1 MLLSLKLYS
10 TTFTVLPV
18 SLNGSRRIKSNVAD
32 TSLPCTTDSLLDIY
46 ANRGKF
52 QNDFPDVHNRNLA
65 DFVAK
70 FKIVKGKLV
79 HQSQSIDPKTFPNY
93 SSNPKGEN
101 CSLYCKYQLLKDTC
115 QNNVWNSTEPNADIY
130 IKAWHD
136 FLCSPSAQIQVPYWE
151 QKLQN
156 VMQNIELETDNE
168 HSHFETEKIQ
178 EEWMILSD
186 FHNST
191 SLSATTT
198 GFANSLQ
205 YWQLQSDNYTQKQ
218 ISEMPNWINAQKTS
232 FQKQDQLFQGVNI
245 NLFSD
250 EQRLAYDIITT
261 HSNKIKPK
269 EPLWLIINGV
279 AGTGKSYLIN
289 GVYNHL
295 KDKCIVTATTG
306 KASYNINGVTVHS
319 LLRLPINSTT
329 QKDLSG

>member
-1 MLLSLKLYS
+1 M
-10 TTFTVLPV
+10 
-18 SLNGSRRIKSNVAD
+18 
-32 TSLPCTTDSLLDIY
+32 
-46 ANRGKF
+46 
-52 QNDFPDVHNRNLA
+52 
-65 DFVAK
+65 
-70 FKIVKGKLV
+70 
-79 HQSQSIDPKTFPNY
+79 
-93 SSNPKGEN
+93 
-101 CSLYCKYQLLKDTC
+101 
-115 QNNVWNSTEPNADIY
+115 
-130 IKAWHD
+130 
-136 FLCSPSAQIQVPYWE
+136 
-151 QKLQN
+151 
-156 VMQNIELETDNE
+156 
-168 HSHFETEKIQ
+168 
-178 EEWMILSD
+178 SD
-186 FHNST
+186 
-191 SLSATTT
+191 TTT

-269 EPLWLIINGV
+269 EPLRLIINGV

-306 KASYNINGVTVHS
+306 KASYNINIATVHS

-329 QKDLSG
+329 QKICRVKHFLEYKKGYWV